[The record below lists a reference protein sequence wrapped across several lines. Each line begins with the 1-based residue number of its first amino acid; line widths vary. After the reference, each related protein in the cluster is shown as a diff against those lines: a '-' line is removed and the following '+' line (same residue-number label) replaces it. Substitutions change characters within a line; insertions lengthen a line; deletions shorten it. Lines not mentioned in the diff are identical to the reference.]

1 MNKLQQIKKYLY
13 LNNLDGYIIP
23 KNDIFFNEF
32 TQKEDNLLSIISN
45 FTGSAGL
52 GIILKN
58 KNYLFVDGRYLE
70 QAKKESGKN
79 FVIIDIFKKKIFQI
93 LKNLRIGFDPKLFK
107 YSEITK
113 FKNNNINLIC
123 VKNILTK
130 MIVKKKTIIR
140 KAFLLDEKFTGENY
154 LLKLNKVRK
163 YLNIGEK
170 REYFISSNENICW
183 LLNIRGHDLKYSPIL
198 NAQALLKKN
207 KVIVFCEI
215 KKISNDIK
223 KFYQT
228 NVQFVNLTNMKK
240 FIQKNISKKILLDQ
254 NTISQDMINFFISN
268 KIKIIFKN
276 DPIYFLKS
284 KKNSVEIANS
294 KIAHILDGS
303 SLIKFMYWLHSYPL
317 NKIDEIKAQNK
328 LEKLRKDNNH
338 YLNPSFPTISAFGKN
353 ASIIHYNANS
363 NSNLIF
369 KKGLYLVDSGG
380 QYKLGT
386 TDITRTITIGKPNT
400 IVKNIYTKVLQ
411 GHLAVVNFNL
421 KKTTQGKAID
431 FAARKYIKKIN
442 LNYPHST
449 GHGVGYFLNVHESP
463 PAISSKS
470 KNYFFEGQIIS
481 NEPGFYKT
489 KKFGIRIENLI
500 FVEKNKDKLRF
511 QDLSMVPYDRNLI
524 NKKILNKK
532 EINYINNYHTKVY
545 ENLKNF
551 MNKRELIFLQ
561 KICSPI

>member
-45 FTGSAGL
+45 FTGSAGM

-58 KNYLFVDGRYLE
+58 KNYLLVDGRYLE

-140 KAFLLDEKFTGENY
+140 KAFLLDEKFTGEKY

-183 LLNIRGHDLKYSPIL
+183 LLNIRGHDLRYSPIL

-228 NVQFVNLTNMKK
+228 NVQFVN
-240 FIQKNISKKILLDQ
+240 
-254 NTISQDMINFFISN
+254 
-268 KIKIIFKN
+268 
-276 DPIYFLKS
+276 
-284 KKNSVEIANS
+284 
-294 KIAHILDGS
+294 
-303 SLIKFMYWLHSYPL
+303 
-317 NKIDEIKAQNK
+317 
-328 LEKLRKDNNH
+328 
-338 YLNPSFPTISAFGKN
+338 
-353 ASIIHYNANS
+353 
-363 NSNLIF
+363 
-369 KKGLYLVDSGG
+369 
-380 QYKLGT
+380 
-386 TDITRTITIGKPNT
+386 
-400 IVKNIYTKVLQ
+400 
-411 GHLAVVNFNL
+411 
-421 KKTTQGKAID
+421 
-431 FAARKYIKKIN
+431 
-442 LNYPHST
+442 
-449 GHGVGYFLNVHESP
+449 
-463 PAISSKS
+463 
-470 KNYFFEGQIIS
+470 
-481 NEPGFYKT
+481 
-489 KKFGIRIENLI
+489 
-500 FVEKNKDKLRF
+500 
-511 QDLSMVPYDRNLI
+511 
-524 NKKILNKK
+524 
-532 EINYINNYHTKVY
+532 
-545 ENLKNF
+545 
-551 MNKRELIFLQ
+551 
-561 KICSPI
+561 